1 MSNVQRVPTVTLG
14 AVCVAEVK
22 PVWVL
27 AVAGLLPVLDGS
39 TEGAGRVAPALQD
52 VPGWAAA
59 RALLVHG
66 LALRD
71 TVADAWRQDP
81 ASVPGDAAGG
91 HRWLE
96 RRDDTFWRSVL
107 ACGAVAGLAYYDAH
121 LEPRAP
127 VERIRDGWPTRLPS
141 VTDLLADAVL
151 YREAVMAQALTWPVD
166 AHRISDVMEPDTL
179 HRTVA
184 AALAA
189 CDEAVGGALA
199 LRWPTVPGP
208 GPSAALLE
216 SWTGRPLPPN
226 LREDL
231 TAVTRLTLVP
241 THGLGATLTAYRAA
255 RHWIVW
261 AEPAAPP
268 ESTELVAGGALQ
280 RVLQALAD
288 PVSYAVVEHL
298 AAGHAHTGAGLA
310 AVLGVHPSTVS
321 RHLRALQEVGLI
333 AATGTGGRVRY
344 HVRVAALQSLA
355 AGLGALADRATGIPE
370 SDP

>member
-1 MSNVQRVPTVTLG
+1 MGAGQARWLITYKAEGRGMRVVLQDEVHVPGVSTLPASAQTPWPRVPMPGLRVPLPPGSRRRDQHPAQVSGLG
-14 AVCVAEVK
+14 PSSWGDGVHHGRSVASPAATRRGTAVLLTIHYLEEADR
-22 PVWVL
+22 L
-27 AVAGLLPVLDGS
+27 ADRIGILHRGRLV
-39 TEGAGRVAPALQD
+39 TEGTPQELKAALTRRRITVYPD
-52 VPGWAAA
+52 P
-59 RALLVHG
+59 RALETT
-66 LALRD
+66 LR
-71 TVADAWRQDP
+71 
-81 ASVPGDAAGG
+81 
-91 HRWLE
+91 
-96 RRDDTFWRSVL
+96 
-107 ACGAVAGLAYYDAH
+107 
-121 LEPRAP
+121 
-127 VERIRDGWPTRLPS
+127 
-141 VTDLLADAVL
+141 
-151 YREAVMAQALTWPVD
+151 
-166 AHRISDVMEPDTL
+166 
-179 HRTVA
+179 RTVA

-231 TAVTRLTLVP
+231 TAVTRLTLLP

-255 RHWIVW
+255 SHWIVW

-355 AGLGALADRATGIPE
+355 GGLGALADRATGIPE